1 MSNPRRRTVFLAV
14 VVVAALWVFAVAG
27 YYILQSQK
35 VTADKVRAYAGSLD
49 LNRLSAADRTRAL
62 KTLADE
68 LNALTLAERQQLRM
82 DRSTGQWFAEM
93 TDAEKEAFIEA
104 TMPTGIKQ
112 MLSAFEQQPDDRRRK
127 MIDDAL
133 KRLRNQN
140 ANAANGNQPNGG
152 GTNSPPISPEL
163 EAKMR
168 TVGLQSFYSQSSAE
182 TKAELAPLLEELQ
195 RSMESG
201 RMMRSPHQ

>member
-14 VVVAALWVFAVAG
+14 VAVAALWVFAVAG

-49 LNRLSAADRTRAL
+49 LNRLSATDRARAL
-62 KTLADE
+62 KKLADE
-68 LNALTLAERQQLRM
+68 LNALTLAERQQLQM
-82 DRSTGQWFAEM
+82 DRANGKWFAVM

-112 MLSAFEQQPDDRRRK
+112 MLAAFEQQSDDRRRK

-133 KRLRNQN
+133 KRLREQSR
-140 ANAANGNQPNGG
+140 NAANGSQPDDG
-152 GTNSPPISPEL
+152 GTNQPPISPEL

-201 RMMRSPHQ
+201 RMMRAPRQ

>member
-68 LNALTLAERQQLRM
+68 LNALTLAERQQLQM
-82 DRSTGQWFAEM
+82 DRATGKWFAEM
-93 TDAEKEAFIEA
+93 TDAEKEAFITA

-140 ANAANGNQPNGG
+140 ANAANGNQPDDS
-152 GTNSPPISPEL
+152 GTNQPPISPEL
-163 EAKMR
+163 EARMR